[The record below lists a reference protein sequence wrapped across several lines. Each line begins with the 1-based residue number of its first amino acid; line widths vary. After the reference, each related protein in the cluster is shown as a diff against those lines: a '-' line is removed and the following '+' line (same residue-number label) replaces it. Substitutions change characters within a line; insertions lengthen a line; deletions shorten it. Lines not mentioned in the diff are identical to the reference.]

1 MDNYPPNSK
10 KSGEPPPPKEAVQKI
25 VTGKII
31 KKKTPLGQRFKVI
44 FFGGESKGALQY
56 VVSDVLIPALRNMF
70 VDAVEGGAR
79 RMIYGDST
87 PRRAREQYGNSRI
100 SYNSPT
106 SRYSHQSAIL
116 PKQPPLSS
124 SGRRQDIGQII
135 ISSRGE
141 AEEVLER
148 LTDIIDKYD
157 VASVCD
163 LHDLVGLQS
172 SYVDND
178 WGWSSLSTAD
188 VRQVR
193 EGWILNLP
201 PVEPIK

>member
-10 KSGEPPPPKEAVQKI
+10 KSGESTPPKEAVQKI

-31 KKKTPLGQRFKVI
+31 KKKTPLGQRFKAI
-44 FFGGESKGALQY
+44 FFGGESKGAFQY
-56 VVSDVLIPALRNMF
+56 VMSDVLIPALRNMF

-79 RMIYGDST
+79 RMIYGDSS
-87 PRRAREQYGNSRI
+87 PRRVREQYGNSRI

-106 SRYSHQSAIL
+106 SRYSHQSSIL

-135 ISSRGE
+135 IASRGE